1 VATYDIRMIHTVKMT
16 CLAVLLLLLTGVPQ
30 DAAHAS
36 DAATKVD
43 RPTPAG
49 TGAVADENALTPA
62 ATASSAPGRT
72 SPLRPVHTYS
82 IVARDAKTGELGVAV
97 QSHWFSVGSMVIWA
111 EAGVGAV
118 ATQSFVNPAY
128 GPEGLAL
135 MADGLSAPEALRKLL
150 ADDEESA
157 VRQVAMVDAS
167 GNAAAHTGSL
177 CIPAA
182 GHHQGEGYTVQA
194 NLMLDEG
201 VWPAMARA
209 YETHPGDLA
218 DRLLAA
224 LEAAQEAGGDI
235 RGRQSAALLI
245 VRGQPTGRVW
255 ADRVFDLRVE
265 DNPRPVQELKRLVSL
280 ARAYNLMN
288 EGDEHVAAERYDEAL
303 QAYATAERM
312 VPDNDE
318 FIFWHAVA
326 LVSIDRLR
334 DALPVFRRAFLMN
347 PSWWILIPRL
357 VEVGLLPDDPEVIE
371 AIQAMGPS
379 PAMLPGAVE
388 SQDAA
393 SADSQDPGRR

>member
-1 VATYDIRMIHTVKMT
+1 MIQSMKVFNM
-16 CLAVLLLLLTGVPQ
+16 LVLLLLAAGLYQGSAQ
-30 DAAHAS
+30 AADAAAQQE
-36 DAATKVD
+36 
-43 RPTPAG
+43 RPVQTSEEDG
-49 TGAVADENALTPA
+49 VE
-62 ATASSAPGRT
+62 APGRT

-82 IVARDAKTGELGVAV
+82 IVARDPKTGELGVAV

-135 MADGLSAPEALRKLL
+135 MGKGLSAPEALRRLL
-150 ADDEESA
+150 KDDEESA
-157 VRQVAMVDAS
+157 VRQVAMVDAR

-235 RGRQSAALLI
+235 RGRQSAALLV

-265 DNPRPVQELKRLVSL
+265 DHPRPVEELKRLVGL

-288 EGDEHVAAERYDEAL
+288 EGDEHVAAQRYDEAL
-303 QAYATAERM
+303 QAYAEAERM

-347 PSWWILIPRL
+347 PSWWLLIPRL
-357 VEVGLLPDDPEVIE
+357 VEVGLLPDDPEVTE
-371 AIQAMGPS
+371 AIQSMGPT
-379 PAMLPGAVE
+379 PAVIPDAGETL
-388 SQDAA
+388 DAA
-393 SADSQDPGRR
+393 SADSPDPGRR